1 MVTQKQRSS
10 TTVAA
15 FFLALS
21 SVCIAPALLAE
32 GSDGKGV
39 FEAQKCNLCH
49 AVSSAGI
56 EAKTKSEKLKGP
68 DLVNLAKD
76 FEAEWIAKYLLKKA
90 ADKEGKSH
98 EKPFKGSD
106 EELQALVDWLLE
118 QKVQS

>member
-76 FEAEWIAKYLLKKA
+76 FEATIASA
-90 ADKEGKSH
+90 ET
-98 EKPFKGSD
+98 
-106 EELQALVDWLLE
+106 WLYIAS
-118 QKVQS
+118 VQLIVRRLATS